1 MEQYL
6 QQVKNHWNQTSDSEW
21 YRSLRTEEQ
30 LAALTRHPETAF
42 HPEVF
47 RLLCKHLEGFD
58 GKKVLLPSSGDNHA
72 AFALALL
79 GAEVTSADLS
89 ERQLENAQI
98 VAEQIGVKI
107 RFICEDTMQLT
118 KIESSA
124 YDLVYTSNGTHSWIT
139 DLPGM
144 YRQICRVLKP
154 SGYSVMY
161 DVHPFHRPFTD
172 EVWKEPKIKKSYFD
186 GAAELHWPMQDLIN
200 AMISA
205 GLEIREMAEL
215 QAADASFWFKYH
227 ELIHQPDGIL
237 DIANDW
243 KQNPMAALP
252 AWLTVIARKS

>member
-1 MEQYL
+1 
-6 QQVKNHWNQTSDSEW
+6 
-21 YRSLRTEEQ
+21 
-30 LAALTRHPETAF
+30 
-42 HPEVF
+42 
-47 RLLCKHLEGFD
+47 
-58 GKKVLLPSSGDNHA
+58 
-72 AFALALL
+72 
-79 GAEVTSADLS
+79 
-89 ERQLENAQI
+89 
-98 VAEQIGVKI
+98 
-107 RFICEDTMQLT
+107 MQLT
-118 KIESSA
+118 KIEDSD

-186 GAAELHWPMQDLIN
+186 GAAEL
-200 AMISA
+200 
-205 GLEIREMAEL
+205 

-237 DIANDW
+237 DRANDW